1 MKILRLDCRS
11 GISGDMFIG
20 ALIGCGLGIGQLKS
34 GLRRMKIGKYRI
46 SARKVKRS
54 GMAGVKFDVEY
65 KEHRSHEHTKEKTFA
80 GISRAIKASG
90 LSSRVKD
97 MSLAV
102 FTNLAKAEAKAHGIV
117 PAKVHFHE
125 VGDIDSVVD
134 IVGACIGMEA
144 LGIERVFASNIVS
157 GSGTVLVHGAVFPNP
172 APATTYLLEGF
183 DVAIED
189 LPFELITPTG
199 AAILKTFSAGSGK
212 GDISGCR
219 ILSSGYGA
227 GSLEIPGH
235 ANLLRA
241 MLCETG
247 AGGAAA
253 GPRDARV
260 TVLET
265 NIDDMNPQA
274 YGYLMEKLLDAG
286 ALDVYVTPVIMKKSR
301 PGCVLTVIA
310 AGENGAQ
317 RLSEMIFEE
326 TPTFGV
332 RRHDAERT
340 VLGRKIVEVNT
351 KYGNIRVK
359 LGFGNRKLITVSPEF
374 DDCAKAAKKSKV
386 PFARVRREAFDA
398 ARKIRGRKSGF
409 DQ

>member
-1 MKILRLDCRS
+1 MKILRLDCQS

-20 ALIGCGLGIGQLKS
+20 ALAGCGLDMGRLAS
-34 GLRRMKIGKYRI
+34 GLRKMKIGKYRI
-46 SARKVKRS
+46 SARKVRRS
-54 GMAGVKFDVEY
+54 GIAGVKFDVEY
-65 KEHRSHEHTKEKTFA
+65 EKHHGHEHTQEKTFA
-80 GISRAIKASG
+80 GISRAIRASG
-90 LSSRVKD
+90 LSARVKD
-97 MSLAV
+97 MSIAV
-102 FTNLAKAEAKAHGIV
+102 FTNLAKAEAKAHGTI

-172 APATTYLLEGF
+172 APATAYLLEGF
-183 DVAIED
+183 DITIED

-199 AAILKTFSAGSGK
+199 AAILKTFSAARVSGN
-212 GDISGCR
+212 IPGCR
-219 ILSSGYGA
+219 ILRSGYGA

-241 MLCETG
+241 MLCETAAEDI
-247 AGGAAA
+247 AG
-253 GPRDARV
+253 GPRDACV
-260 TVLET
+260 AVLET
-265 NIDDMNPQA
+265 NIDDMNPQV
-274 YGYLMEKLLDAG
+274 YGYLMDKLLDAG
-286 ALDVYVTPVIMKKSR
+286 ALDVYATPVIMKKSR

-310 AGENGAQ
+310 EKNKAQ
-317 RLSEMIFEE
+317 RLSEIIFEE
-326 TPTFGV
+326 TPTFGI

-359 LGFGNRKLITVSPEF
+359 LGFSNRKLITVSPEF
-374 DDCAKAAKKSKV
+374 DDCAKAAKKAKV

-398 ARKIRGRKSGF
+398 ARKDKGEKVGL
-409 DQ
+409 

>member
-1 MKILRLDCRS
+1 MKILCLDCQS

-20 ALIGCGLGIGQLKS
+20 AMIGCGLDIGRLAS
-34 GLRRMKIGKYRI
+34 ELRRMKIGKYRI
-46 SARKVKRS
+46 SARKVRRS

-65 KEHRSHEHTKEKTFA
+65 KKHHGHEHTEEKTFA
-80 GISRAIKASG
+80 GISRAIRASG

-97 MSLAV
+97 MSMAV
-102 FTNLAKAEAKAHGIV
+102 FTNLAKAEAKAHGIA

-144 LGIERVFASNIVS
+144 LGIERVSASNIVS
-157 GSGTVLVHGAVFPNP
+157 GSGTILVHGAVFPNP
-172 APATTYLLEGF
+172 APATAYLLEGF
-183 DVAIED
+183 DITIED

-199 AAILKTFSAGSGK
+199 AAILKTFSAKRGRGN
-212 GDISGCR
+212 ISGCR
-219 ILSSGYGA
+219 ILGSGYGA

-241 MLCETG
+241 MLCET
-247 AGGAAA
+247 AEEDAVN
-253 GPRDARV
+253 GPRDAGV

-265 NIDDMNPQA
+265 NIDDMNPQV
-274 YGYLMEKLLDAG
+274 YSYLIEKLLDAG

-301 PGCVLTVIA
+301 PGCVLAVIA
-310 AGENGAQ
+310 GKNDAQ

-326 TPTFGV
+326 TPTFGI

-340 VLGRKIVEVNT
+340 VLGRKIVEVST

-359 LGFGNRKLITVSPEF
+359 LGFGNRKLITVSPEY
-374 DDCAKAAKKSKV
+374 DDCAKAAKKAKV
-386 PFARVRREAFDA
+386 PFALVRREAFNA
-398 ARKIRGRKSGF
+398 AQRYYKGEKVGL
-409 DQ
+409 